1 MSNPTKIQCNGPRVQ
16 QLRVRQSMTQEKLA
30 AMSNVNHR
38 TVQRAERGEVL
49 QLDTLA
55 SLAAALG
62 VTVGELTLPD
72 DSAEQIDRD
81 ESSESNA
88 VVLRR
93 MTSGIALIELICDS
107 FSGKLYCGAEPTED
121 NIATLTDMVERIERL
136 IPNPWASPFEAENLT
151 LAQRLREALAI
162 TSQLTELERLGIA
175 VFAGTYT
182 ARAQV
187 PHYDPDEG
195 HVMTWRGQKF
205 EPVTVCRISIN
216 PVGVDRVTVKVSD
229 EWQDQASPAPSPLPS
244 DDEIP
249 F

>member
-1 MSNPTKIQCNGPRVQ
+1 
-16 QLRVRQSMTQEKLA
+16 MTQEKLA
-30 AMSNVNHR
+30 AMSKVNYR
-38 TVQRAERGEVL
+38 TVQRAERGEFL

-55 SLAAALG
+55 SVAAALRA
-62 VTVGELTLPD
+62 TVDELTLPE
-72 DSAEQIDRD
+72 DSGEQINRS
-81 ESSESNA
+81 ETSESNV

-93 MTSGIALIELICDS
+93 MTSGIALMELILDS
-107 FSGKLYCGAEPTED
+107 FSGKLYCAAEPTTD
-121 NIATLTDMVERIERL
+121 NIGTLTDMVERIERL
-136 IPNPWASPFEAENLT
+136 IPNPWESPFEAGSLT

-162 TSQLTELERLGIA
+162 TSQLAELDKFGIG

-195 HVMTWRGQKF
+195 CMAIRITQKF
-205 EPVTVCRISIN
+205 EPVTVCRVSIH

-229 EWQDQASPAPSPLPS
+229 EWRDEAPPPPSPPPS